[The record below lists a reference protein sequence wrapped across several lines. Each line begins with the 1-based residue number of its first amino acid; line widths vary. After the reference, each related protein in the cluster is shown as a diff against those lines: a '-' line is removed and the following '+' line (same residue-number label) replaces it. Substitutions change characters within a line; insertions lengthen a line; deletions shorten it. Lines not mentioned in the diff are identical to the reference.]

1 MPPLD
6 SGPTVAGERGHLIA
20 ERPLVAG
27 KAAAVSAF
35 GWKLVYDGKTPPTG
49 QVVRPGE
56 RLSALRMG
64 GLGAQ
69 HIVAMFGATFVFPA
83 IMGLNPNLAVLM
95 SGVATIVFLLIV
107 KGKVPSYLGT
117 SASFVA
123 AVAAIRSQGGDS
135 AHVTGAILIAGL
147 ILVAIG
153 VLVHFGGAHYVR
165 AVLPP
170 VVTGAVVMLIGFN
183 LATVATTTYFP
194 TEQWI
199 GLLTT
204 AFVICVAVLA
214 PGFFSRI
221 AIFLA
226 LVFGYLISWIADRMT
241 TIPSCDAAGKCH
253 DVHRIDWSG
262 VRSAHW
268 IGVPKDIISPTFGNL
283 SGPHL
288 PEFKFTFILLVI
300 PSVIALLAENAGH
313 VKAVSEMT
321 GDDLDP
327 YLGRAFIGDGVGTAV
342 ASFVGG
348 SPTTTYAENIGV
360 MAATRIYSTL
370 AYYIAA
376 VVAILFGFCPKFGA
390 VVAATP
396 GGVLGGITL
405 VLYGMIGLLGAKI
418 WIENRVDFA
427 NPVNLVPLAAGII
440 AGIGGLAIKFTK
452 DFSITGIAAGTII
465 VLIGYHFVR
474 WLAPA
479 HMREEPQ
486 EAGRAYEGGA
496 MISTG
501 NVETP
506 AGEVSPFR
514 QEAGDDTT
522 Q

>member
-1 MPPLD
+1 M
-6 SGPTVAGERGHLIA
+6 
-20 ERPLVAG
+20 
-27 KAAAVSAF
+27 SAF
-35 GWKLVYDGKTPPTG
+35 GWDLVYGGRTPPPG

-56 RLSALRMG
+56 RLSSLRMA

-69 HIVAMFGATFVFPA
+69 HVVAMFGATFVFPA
-83 IMGLNPNLAVLM
+83 IMGLNPNLAVMM
-95 SGVATIVFLLIV
+95 SGIATIIFLLIV

-123 AVAAIRSQGGDS
+123 AVAAIRAQGGDS
-135 AHVTGAILIAGL
+135 AHVTGSILIAGV
-147 ILVAIG
+147 ILAVVG
-153 VLVHFGGAHYVR
+153 VVVHFGGSRYVR

-183 LATVATTTYFP
+183 LASVATKIYFP
-194 TEQWI
+194 SEQWI

-204 AFVICVAVLA
+204 AFVIAVAVLVR
-214 PGFFSRI
+214 GFFSRI

-226 LVFGYLISWIADRMT
+226 LVFGYGISWIADRIKLLHQCT
-241 TIPSCDAAGKCH
+241 AGKCI

-268 IGVPKDIISPTFGNL
+268 VGLPKDIMSPTFGPL
-283 SGPHL
+283 TGPHL
-288 PEFKFTFILLVI
+288 PAFKITFILLVI
-300 PSVIALLAENAGH
+300 PSVIALIAENAGH

-348 SPTTTYAENIGV
+348 APTTTYAENIGV

-440 AGIGGLAIKFTK
+440 AGIGDLAIKFTNT
-452 DFSITGIAAGTII
+452 FSITGIAAGTLI
-465 VLIGYHFVR
+465 VVIGYHGVH
-474 WLAPA
+474 WLAPQA
-479 HMREEPQ
+479 LREEPQ
-486 EAGRAYEGGA
+486 IVGRAYEGGT

-501 NVETP
+501 NVETTE
-506 AGEVSPFR
+506 GERSPYR
-514 QEAGDDTT
+514 VDREENGHT
-522 Q
+522 

>member
-1 MPPLD
+1 M
-6 SGPTVAGERGHLIA
+6 
-20 ERPLVAG
+20 
-27 KAAAVSAF
+27 SAF
-35 GWKLVYDGKTPPTG
+35 GWKLAYGGKTPPPG

-56 RLSALRMG
+56 RLSWLRMS

-69 HIVAMFGATFVFPA
+69 HVVAMFGATFVFPA
-83 IMGLNPNLAVLM
+83 IMGLNPNLAVMM
-95 SGVATIVFLLIV
+95 SGIATIIFLLIV

-123 AVAAIRSQGGDS
+123 AVAAIRKQGGDS

-147 ILVAIG
+147 ILVVIG
-153 VLVHFGGAHYVR
+153 VIVHYGGSHYVR
-165 AVLPP
+165 AILPP
-170 VVTGAVVMLIGFN
+170 AVTGAVVMLIGFN
-183 LATVATTTYFP
+183 LASVATTTYFP
-194 TEQWI
+194 SEEWI

-204 AFVICVAVLA
+204 AFVIAVSVLLR
-214 PGFFSRI
+214 GFVSRI

-226 LVFGYLISWIADRMT
+226 LVFGYGISWIADRIKLLHECT
-241 TIPSCDAAGKCH
+241 AGKCV

-268 IGVPKDIISPTFGNL
+268 IGVPKTIMSPTFGPL
-283 SGPHL
+283 TGPHL
-288 PEFKFTFILLVI
+288 PAFKITFILLVI
-300 PSVIALLAENAGH
+300 PSVIALIAENAGH

-321 GDDLDP
+321 GEDLDP

-427 NPVNLVPLAAGII
+427 NPINLVPLAAGII
-440 AGIGGLAIKFTK
+440 AGIGNLAIKFS
-452 DFSITGIAAGTII
+452 DSFSITGIAAGTLI
-465 VLIGYHFVR
+465 VLIGYHGVH
-474 WLAPA
+474 WLAP
-479 HMREEPQ
+479 RDLRV
-486 EAGRAYEGGA
+486 EAQGPDRGYEGGA

-506 AGEVSPFR
+506 EGELSPYR
-514 QEAGDDTT
+514 DDVGEGGPTE
-522 Q
+522 

>member
-1 MPPLD
+1 M
-6 SGPTVAGERGHLIA
+6 
-20 ERPLVAG
+20 
-27 KAAAVSAF
+27 SAY
-35 GWKLVYDGKTPPTG
+35 GWKVVYGGKTPPTG
-49 QVVRPGE
+49 EVVRPDE
-56 RLSALRMG
+56 RLSMPRMA

-69 HIVAMFGATFVFPA
+69 HVVAMFGATFVFPA
-83 IMGLNPNLAVLM
+83 IMGLNPNLAVMM
-95 SGVATIVFLLIV
+95 SGIATIIFLLIV
-107 KGKVPSYLGT
+107 NGRVPSYLGT

-135 AHVTGAILIAGL
+135 ADVTGAILIAGL
-147 ILVAIG
+147 ILAAVG
-153 VLVHFGGAHYVR
+153 VLVHYGGAHYVR

-183 LATVATTTYFP
+183 LATVATTVYFP
-194 TEQWI
+194 SEQWI

-204 AFVICVAVLA
+204 AFVIAVAVLGK
-214 PGFFSRI
+214 GFTSRI

-226 LVFGYLISWIADRMT
+226 LIFGYLISWIADLFSQVKVDPTCVTNCAMT
-241 TIPSCDAAGKCH
+241 D
-253 DVHRIDWSG
+253 RLNFSG
-262 VRSAHW
+262 VKSASW
-268 IGVPKDIISPTFGNL
+268 IGIPKDIVSPTFGPL
-283 SGPHL
+283 TGPHL
-288 PEFKFTFILLVI
+288 PEFKLTFILLVI
-300 PSVIALLAENAGH
+300 PSIIALLAENSGH

-348 SPTTTYAENIGV
+348 APTTTYAENIGV
-360 MAATRIYSTL
+360 MAATRVYSTL

-390 VVAATP
+390 LVAATP

-440 AGIGGLAIKFTK
+440 AGIGNLSIKFTK
-452 DFSITGIAAGTII
+452 DFSITGIAAGTLI
-465 VLIGYHFVR
+465 VLIGYHTVR

-479 HMREEPQ
+479 HLREEPLG
-486 EAGRAYEGGA
+486 EGRAYEGGA

-506 AGEVSPFR
+506 EGIASPFH
-514 QEAGDDTT
+514 QDDD
-522 Q
+522 QPPSSSPERDG

>member
-1 MPPLD
+1 ML
-6 SGPTVAGERGHLIA
+6 
-20 ERPLVAG
+20 
-27 KAAAVSAF
+27 
-35 GWKLVYDGKTPPTG
+35 
-49 QVVRPGE
+49 
-56 RLSALRMG
+56 

-95 SGVATIVFLLIV
+95 SGVATILFLLIV

-123 AVAAIRSQGGDS
+123 AVAAIRAQNGDS
-135 AHVTGAILIAGL
+135 ADVTGAILIAGL
-147 ILVAIG
+147 ILAVVGLI
-153 VLVHFGGAHYVR
+153 VHFGGAHYVR
-165 AVLPP
+165 TVLPP

-183 LATVATTTYFP
+183 LASVATTVYFP
-194 TEQWI
+194 HEQWI
-199 GLLTT
+199 GLLTMT
-204 AFVICVAVLA
+204 FVIVVAVLGR
-214 PGFFSRI
+214 GFISRI
-221 AIFLA
+221 AVFLG
-226 LVFGYLISWIADRMT
+226 LVFGYLISWIADQ
-241 TIPSCDAAGKCH
+241 IGNKVPSDPSVSPCKPPSCSFVD
-253 DVHRIDWSG
+253 RIDWSS
-262 VRSAHW
+262 VKSASW
-268 IGVPKDIISPTFGNL
+268 IGVPHDIKTPTGVL
-283 SGPHL
+283 TGPHL
-288 PEFKFTFILLVI
+288 PAFSITFILLVI
-300 PSVIALLAENAGH
+300 PSVIALIAENAGH

-342 ASFVGG
+342 ASLVGG

-418 WIENRVDFA
+418 WVENRVDFA
-427 NPVNLVPLAAGII
+427 NPVNLVPVAAGII
-440 AGIGGLAIKFTK
+440 AGIGNLSIKFTNN
-452 DFSITGIAAGTII
+452 FSITGIAAGTLIAII
-465 VLIGYHFVR
+465 AYHLMR

-486 EAGRAYEGGA
+486 RPGVAYEGGA

-501 NVETP
+501 SVET
-506 AGEVSPFR
+506 AEGEVSPFA
-514 QEAGDDTT
+514 ESPEGTT
-522 Q
+522 RR